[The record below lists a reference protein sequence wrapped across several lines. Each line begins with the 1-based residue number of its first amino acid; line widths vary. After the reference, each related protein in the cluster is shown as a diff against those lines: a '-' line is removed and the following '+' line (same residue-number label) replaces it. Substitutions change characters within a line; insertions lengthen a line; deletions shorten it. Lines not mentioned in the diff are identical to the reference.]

1 MITTTDDPRE
11 IELCHALGSNSY
23 ITKPLD
29 YEQFVH
35 AIQQLGFYLN
45 IARVPTVNG
54 VNNG

>member
-23 ITKPLD
+23 NTKPLD